1 MAIRVA
7 LLTSIG
13 LVVGSTVI
21 GQLGP
26 VALFAAFAA
35 AGFFAALFY
44 KARTGQRLSMMN
56 GARLGWISG
65 VFGFLMSALPLGA
78 AVSQSSFWSTI
89 TENAKSQG
97 YPQSTIDEMAK
108 VMHSPAGI
116 AAVLC
121 SVFLLFTVLPA
132 FGGALG
138 AKFFNR
144 D

>member
-1 MAIRVA
+1 MAIRIA

-13 LVVGSTVI
+13 LVVGSTVV
-21 GQLGP
+21 GPLGP
-26 VALFAAFAA
+26 IAVFAAFAA

-65 VFGFLMSALPLGA
+65 VFGFLMSALPFAA
-78 AVSQSSFWSTI
+78 AVSQSSVWSTI
-89 TENAKSQG
+89 TENAKAQG
-97 YPQSTIDEMAK
+97 LPQSTIDDMAK
-108 VMHSPAGI
+108 IMHNPVGI
-116 AAVLC
+116 AAAVC
-121 SVFLLFTVLPA
+121 SMFLLFTVLPA